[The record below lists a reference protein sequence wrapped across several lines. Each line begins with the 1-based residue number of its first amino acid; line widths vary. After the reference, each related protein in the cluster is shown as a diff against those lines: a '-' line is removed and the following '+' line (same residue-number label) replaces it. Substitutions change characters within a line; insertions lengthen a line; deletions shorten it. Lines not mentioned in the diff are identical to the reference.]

1 MTEPSPTRR
10 PSRLARPSA
19 GGDAGRLNERA
30 IRAAAAGDAGGAAR
44 LLRAALAF
52 DPAYGEAWTNL
63 GKLLADGGDGAA
75 GAAAHGRAL
84 RLGLWHPQ
92 VLFNRGVG
100 LRQAGD
106 RAGAAAAF
114 RTAAVLAPDHGDAL
128 NSLGNLTAAPAAV
141 ALYLRALR
149 AQPGLGVVHGNLAGA
164 LYRLHQSGAV
174 AEAARAAALWLD
186 AFPHDPTA
194 RHIAPA
200 LVRGDGGDGET
211 RASDA
216 YVRTTFDQF
225 ADEFED
231 TLTALGY
238 CAPQRLAEAVAAEGV
253 EPESGL
259 SVLDAGCGT
268 GLCAPFLRP
277 AALWLEGVDLS
288 GGMLERA
295 RARGLY
301 DRLTEAELTAFL
313 TGHPARFDVI
323 LAADVLC
330 YFGDLA
336 AVLAA
341 ARASLRPGG
350 LLAFTVE
357 RLDGG
362 RQEDGRPYRVNPH
375 GRYAHAPPYV
385 AAAVARAGLVASVF
399 RDEVLRHEGGRP
411 VAGLLVTARH
421 R

>member
-1 MTEPSPTRR
+1 MTEPSLPRR

-19 GGDAGRLNERA
+19 GGDAGLLNERA
-30 IRAAAAGDAGGAAR
+30 IRTAAAGDAGGAAC
-44 LLRAALAF
+44 LLRAALAC
-52 DPAYGEAWTNL
+52 DPTHGEAWTNL
-63 GKLLADGGDGAA
+63 GKLLADGGEGAA
-75 GAAAHGRAL
+75 GAAGHARAL
-84 RLGLWHPQ
+84 RLGLWHPL
-92 VLFNRGVG
+92 VLFNLGVAR
-100 LRQAGD
+100 RQAGD
-106 RAGAAAAF
+106 RAGAATAF
-114 RTAAVLAPDHGDAL
+114 RAAAVMAPDHGDAL
-128 NSLGNLTAAPAAV
+128 NSLGNLAEPPGAAV

-149 AQPGLGVVHGNLAGA
+149 VQPGLGIVHGNLAGA
-164 LYRLHQSGAV
+164 LYRLHQSGGA
-174 AEAARAAALWLD
+174 AEAARAAALWLA
-186 AFPHDPTA
+186 AFPDDPTA

-200 LVRGDGGDGET
+200 LIRGDGGAAET

-225 ADEFED
+225 ADAFED

-238 CAPQRLAEAVAAEGV
+238 CAPQRLAEAMAAEGV

-288 GGMLERA
+288 GGMLEQA

-313 TGHPARFDVI
+313 TRHPARFDVI

-336 AVLAA
+336 EVLAA
-341 ARASLRPGG
+341 ARAGLRPGG

-357 RLDGG
+357 RLA
-362 RQEDGRPYRVNPH
+362 DGRPYRVNPH
-375 GRYAHAPPYV
+375 GRYAHAPGYV
-385 AAAVARAGLVASVF
+385 EAAVEGAGLRLSVL
-399 RDEVLRHEGGRP
+399 RGEVLRHEGGQP